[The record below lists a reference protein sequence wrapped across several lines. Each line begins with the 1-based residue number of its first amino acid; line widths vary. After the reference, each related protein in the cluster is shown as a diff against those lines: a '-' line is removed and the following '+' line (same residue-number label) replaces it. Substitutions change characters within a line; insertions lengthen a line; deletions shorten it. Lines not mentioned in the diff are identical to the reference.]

1 MDDYKALA
9 NSLKDEANVAFQK
22 GDIDQSIAL
31 YTQAVEIDPDN
42 HVLYSNRSAAYM
54 KTDSKSKALKDAER
68 CVELAP
74 EWAKGY
80 NRLGVA
86 QQSLKRFDAAMD
98 SFKKGLQLEPS
109 NTTLWSALSACQ
121 EAVEKDKS
129 ERYSEAAREREVEA
143 QRLRRADE
151 AKQKQEEDYTNQ
163 KLSSFLDEIG
173 GSIISA
179 LNASSAS
186 SSSSV
191 DNKEPDLLSGF
202 FSEIANQPVA
212 TRQTKAAQDLSDSQ
226 VARKAESKYATQDLG
241 DPISQFNRLTQS
253 NYQWRNLNPFY
264 VLQLGI
270 DATDEDVKLRY
281 KNLSRMVHPDKLRD
295 MENAREAFEQVKTAY
310 QKLMDEKQRSVIVLN
325 IEYILEEFNKERRRL
340 ISKGVSGIKYSSNR
354 LLQSYIIEYL
364 LFIAIISFNR
374 LFNYNKYNH
383 VAQRI

>member
-1 MDDYKALA
+1 MQQVNMDDYKALA
-9 NSLKDEANVAFQK
+9 NSLKDEANTAFQK
-22 GDIDQSIAL
+22 GEVDQSIAL
-31 YTQAVEIDPDN
+31 YTQAIEIDPDN

-74 EWAKGY
+74 EWTKGY

-121 EAVEKDKS
+121 EAFEKDKT
-129 ERYSEAAREREVEA
+129 ERYSEAAREREIEE

-151 AKQKQEEDYTNQ
+151 EKRKKEEDATNQ

-173 GSIISA
+173 GSTT
-179 LNASSAS
+179 NAFDAS
-186 SSSSV
+186 SSSNAV
-191 DNKEPDLLSGF
+191 DNNNESDLLSGF
-202 FSEIANQPVA
+202 FSEIASQPA
-212 TRQTKAAQDLSDSQ
+212 TTTRQVKAAQDLADSKST
-226 VARKAESKYATQDLG
+226 RKAESKYATQDLG
-241 DPISQFNRLTQS
+241 DPISQFKRLTQN

-270 DATDEDVKLRY
+270 DATDEDIKQRY

-310 QKLMDEKQRSVIVLN
+310 QKLQHEKQRSVVVLN

-340 ISKGVSGIKYSSNR
+340 ISKGVSVCIYTHQTY
-354 LLQSYIIEYL
+354 LL
-364 LFIAIISFNR
+364 LFIVYF
-374 LFNYNKYNH
+374 L
-383 VAQRI
+383 